1 MYRLL
6 RSSVISSHASHG
18 RRHLW
23 KRSAVKKHIQ
33 PVVEQVKPV
42 IHEALTE
49 VYKPLLD
56 KLTSIDEKLGK
67 IEAYVDSYAPKVVKN
82 SANEDVK
89 MVNPSELGKK

>member
-6 RSSVISSHASHG
+6 RSSVMSSHASRG

-23 KRSAVKKHIQ
+23 KRSAVKKHVQ
-33 PVVEQVKPV
+33 PIVDHVKPV
-42 IHEALTE
+42 VYETMSE

-67 IEAYVDSYAPKVVKN
+67 IEKYVDSYAPKVVKN

-89 MVNPSELGKK
+89 MIYPSEFGKQ